1 MGILK
6 NIKRF
11 CKRKEVIKSQ
21 DDQSIPNY
29 DTYNPSN
36 KTIVFF
42 SIYMLTPEHDS
53 GSNRLKE
60 IILFFK
66 AKGYNCIICSKNT
79 FRMNYYVNYFSDLGV
94 IVYVE
99 NNEFNTYFDFIKTV
113 PKVDLVW
120 FFGARSLNY
129 NLSKVLQ
136 ILPDSKTIFDM
147 IDIHFLRYKR
157 GINIDPKRISLR
169 KNYMKFLYIE
179 TKLSR
184 NVDFIATISD
194 IEKEI
199 MSKYVEPEKLIT
211 ISNIHYKKINKEE
224 ALPFEKRKDILFI
237 GSQHEPNID
246 AVYYL
251 YHEIMPIVW
260 KYDNSIKV
268 NIIGN
273 VNEKIKKIDDSRFV
287 FHGYISDIKP
297 LFTKNKMMIA
307 PLRYGAGV
315 KGKVG
320 QAFEYFL
327 PVITSSIGA
336 EGMNLVHEKNA
347 LIYDNEKDFAS
358 AIVDLYNDKALWL
371 ELQQN
376 SEKSLEPFSIQ
387 ALESVFNSLDCL

>member
-1 MGILK
+1 MGIFK

-29 DTYNPSN
+29 DTYNSSN

-66 AKGYNCIICSKNT
+66 KKGYNCVICSKNT
-79 FRMNYYVNYFSDLGV
+79 FRMNNYVSYFSDLGV

-99 NNEFNTYFDFIKTV
+99 NNQFNTYFDFIKTI
-113 PKVDLVW
+113 PKVDFVW
-120 FFGARSLNY
+120 FFGARSLGC
-129 NLSKVLQ
+129 NLSKVSQ
-136 ILPDSKTIFDM
+136 ILPNAISIFDM

-179 TKLSR
+179 TKLAR
-184 NVDFIATISD
+184 NVDFIVTISD

-199 MSKYVEPEKLIT
+199 MSKYVEPHKLIT

-246 AVYYL
+246 AVNYL

-260 KYDNSIKV
+260 RYDNSIKV

-273 VNEKIKKIDDSRFV
+273 VNEKIKNIDDSRFI
-287 FHGYISDIKP
+287 FHGYISDVKP
-297 LFTKNKMMIA
+297 LFTKNKLMVA
-307 PLRYGAGV
+307 PLRYGAGI
-315 KGKVG
+315 KGKIG
-320 QAFEYFL
+320 QAFEYYL
-327 PVITSSIGA
+327 PVVTSSIGA
-336 EGMNLVHEKNA
+336 EGMNLVNEKNA
-347 LIYDNEKDFAS
+347 LIYDAEKEFAS
-358 AIVDLYNDKALWL
+358 AIIDLYFDKATWL

-376 SEKSLEPFSIQ
+376 SEESLEPYSIK
-387 ALESVFNSLDCL
+387 ALESVFITFDSL